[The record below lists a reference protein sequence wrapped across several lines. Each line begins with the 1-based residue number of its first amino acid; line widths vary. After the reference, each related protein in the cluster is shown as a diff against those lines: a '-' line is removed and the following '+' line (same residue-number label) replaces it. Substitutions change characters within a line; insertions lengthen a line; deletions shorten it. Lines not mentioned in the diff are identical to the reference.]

1 MNAVKGIYKDG
12 MIELIEK
19 PKFPE
24 PIEVLVVFPE
34 KERRVKKIGGRFKD
48 SQIDY
53 DKLDEELKE
62 LSRKSEEH
70 LLSELEDPQ

>member
-19 PKFPE
+19 PKFPG

-34 KERRVKKIGGRFKD
+34 QKRYVKKIGGRFKD

-53 DKLDEELKE
+53 DKLEEELKT

-70 LLSELEDPQ
+70 LLNELEDTQ